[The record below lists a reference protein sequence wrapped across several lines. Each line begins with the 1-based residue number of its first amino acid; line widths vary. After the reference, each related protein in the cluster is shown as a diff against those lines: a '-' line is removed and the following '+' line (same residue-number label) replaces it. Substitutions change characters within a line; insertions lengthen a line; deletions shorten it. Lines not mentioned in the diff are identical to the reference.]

1 MKKQSKINR
10 KVVSKPKNEPI
21 KKPIQSKTTKLNGK
35 NTAAV
40 KDRKWAKLS
49 LDEFI
54 NSSAS
59 EDNTSS
65 LDDDSIGSDA
75 EDGEEIESE
84 VEDEIDEENEDEID
98 EEDEDMDEADEDDEE
113 MDEADEDSEDES
125 GDESDDNTAVK
136 KHKKTLDKLKNTDP
150 EFYQFL
156 SENDRELLEFGSS
169 DSEDDERGGQVHELP
184 KPEELEV
191 GSDESDFEDK
201 ESAAKRQKNVITQSM
216 VDKWQQE
223 LQDPKYNTFYK
234 HFT

>member
-1 MKKQSKINR
+1 MKKQSKINS
-10 KVVSKPKNEPI
+10 KFVGKPKGGPI
-21 KKPIQSKTTKLNGK
+21 KKPIQTKPKQINGNNATDIK
-35 NTAAV
+35 EQ
-40 KDRKWAKLS
+40 KWAKLS

-65 LDDDSIGSDA
+65 IDEGSTKSDVEA
-75 EDGEEIESE
+75 SEEIESE
-84 VEDEIDEENEDEID
+84 VDDETDEENDEID
-98 EEDEDMDEADEDDEE
+98 EEDEGMDEADEDDEE
-113 MDEADEDSEDES
+113 IEEDVEDSEGES
-125 GDESDDNTAVK
+125 GDESDDDTAVK
-136 KHKKTLDKLKNTDP
+136 KHKKTLNKLKNTDP

-191 GSDESDFEDK
+191 GSDESDFEDQ

-223 LQDPKYNTFYK
+223 LQDPKYYTC
-234 HFT
+234 

>member
-1 MKKQSKINR
+1 MKKQI
-10 KVVSKPKNEPI
+10 
-21 KKPIQSKTTKLNGK
+21 KLNGK
-35 NTAAV
+35 AGGKV
-40 KDRKWAKLS
+40 KVNSLKTTLKSKSPKLSGNATTPVDKKWASLS

-59 EDNTSS
+59 EDNSS
-65 LDDDSIGSDA
+65 SIEDESVDSSAEISDA
-75 EDGEEIESE
+75 ESEDDESDIEG
-84 VEDEIDEENEDEID
+84 EDEMEEEDEEDADMDEGD
-98 EEDEDMDEADEDDEE
+98 EEDEDSEEESDEDE
-113 MDEADEDSEDES
+113 
-125 GDESDDNTAVK
+125 NTAVK

-169 DSEDDERGGQVHELP
+169 DSEDDERGGQLHELP

-201 ESAAKRQKNVITQSM
+201 ESSAKRQGNVITQSM

-223 LQDPKYNTFYK
+223 LQDPKYIDFKILGSFNLF
-234 HFT
+234 

>member
-1 MKKQSKINR
+1 MKKQSKTNS
-10 KVVSKPKNEPI
+10 KFVGKPKGGPI
-21 KKPIQSKTTKLNGK
+21 KKPIQSQTKKLNG
-35 NTAAV
+35 NNVAVV
-40 KDRKWAKLS
+40 KDQKWAKFS

-54 NSSAS
+54 NSSES

-65 LDDDSIGSDA
+65 IDEDSTKSDVEA
-75 EDGEEIESE
+75 GEEIESE
-84 VEDEIDEENEDEID
+84 VDEEDEEDDEDDEID

-169 DSEDDERGGQVHELP
+169 DSEDDERGGQLHELP
-184 KPEELEV
+184 KPEELEL

-223 LQDPKYNTFYK
+223 LQDPK
-234 HFT
+234 